1 MAANGQRIHPAGSR
15 QHDRRHAA
23 TPAAASLDAT
33 REHDSCGV
41 GFIASASGVRSH
53 EVVAMAVEAAAR
65 VAHRGAASTDLSGDG
80 AGLLTQIPHRLFH
93 RDSYRLGLHLQPG
106 LPFGVGAFFLPP
118 SAEALAASL
127 KLIESVLAEDGIP
140 VLGWRDVPVNPAALG
155 PTAQAS
161 CPVIRQVLVGRPVLT
176 TDEEAW
182 ERALYLARREIE
194 RRGEEANL
202 PGLYICSLSCRTVVY
217 KALLTGTQL
226 PAFFTDFR
234 YPEYES
240 AIAVFHQRYSTNT
253 LPSWP
258 LAQPFRLLAHNGEI
272 NTLWGN
278 RNAMTMRQPMLASP
292 VWEANIER
300 LRDVIWREGSD
311 SASLDNAMELLVR
324 SGRDVV
330 HASMMTIPQAWEKY
344 SDLEPGVKAFYEYHQ
359 CVLEPWDGP
368 AALAF
373 TDGILAGA
381 SVDRNG
387 LRPCRYKVREDGL
400 VVAGS
405 EVGLVD
411 MDPREVVEC
420 GKVGPGEVLVV
431 DTHRGEVIRNIDA
444 KREVAG
450 RRPYARWVARY
461 MATLVPDPAR
471 VPPIHT
477 GEPLLRLQRAFGYG
491 AEDLRLVLEP
501 MGSTGGDPVWSMGD
515 DTPIPPLAVVP
526 QSLYAY
532 FRQRFAQ
539 VTNPPID
546 SLRESMVMSLRMHLG
561 RRGSPLLEKP
571 SYARMLRLEHPI
583 LLAEE
588 MAALRNVAGF
598 STVTLDA
605 VWNPGKGTSGLS
617 PALTKLR
624 RAAERAARRG
634 ARILIIS
641 DRAAGPGRAPI
652 PMLLA
657 IGAVRQHLV
666 EVGLRARVGLVAEAG
681 DAFDIHHFATLIG
694 YGAEAVHP
702 WLALESVSGDERISP
717 SAAREQYRSAAE
729 KGLLKILSKMGI
741 STLSSYC
748 GAQIFE
754 ALGLGNEVIA
764 SCFAGT
770 ASPIGGI
777 GVEELAEDVLAR
789 HAAAYQNGEASS
801 LPDHGRVRFR
811 KEGEDHGWAP
821 PIVVALQKAV
831 GSGRAGRAEG
841 AERAERA
848 ERAESVSDAYGS
860 FLARNSARRPAG
872 PRDLLGFRQGDTI
885 PLDQVE
891 PVEEIRRRFVSSAMS
906 LGALSP
912 EAHATLSIAMNR
924 MGARSNSGEGGE
936 DPANYH
942 GLGNGDRAD
951 NRIKQ
956 VASARFG
963 VTTEY
968 LTRAEELEIKIVQGA
983 KPGEGG
989 QLPAHKVT
997 DLIARLRHAVPGIQ
1011 LISPPPHHDIYSIE
1025 DLAQL
1030 IHDLKT
1036 VNPRARVGV
1045 KLVSETGVGTVAAG
1059 VAKAYADYV
1068 LIAGH
1073 NGGTGA
1079 SPLSSIKHA
1088 GSPWELGLA
1097 EAQATLV
1104 RNGLRHRIEVRT
1116 DGGLKTGRDVIIAAL
1131 LGAESYGFGT
1141 APLVAMGCAMARQCH
1156 INTCPTGIA
1165 TQRDDLRAKF
1175 RGTPEQVISYF
1186 TLIAEEV
1193 RGILA
1198 GLGARTMD
1206 EIIGR
1211 NDLLERVECP
1221 DVPRAQMLDLSVL
1234 LACPERSERD
1244 RRTDG
1249 QAVGQTGERAES
1261 LPRATERG
1269 GRTEGQNVARRR
1281 TVERNDRPGLVSL
1294 DNEILGDL
1302 EPYLDCALPFSGN
1315 YQIRNHHLTVGAR
1328 VAGAIAERHGD
1339 EGLPPGS
1346 VGLRFSG
1353 TAGQSF
1359 GAFLCR
1365 GVHLELEG
1373 EANDYVGKGLSGGEI
1388 TIRPFRRASYAD
1400 MSHQNLIIGNTVLYG
1415 ATGGKLFAAGQA
1427 GDRFAVRNSGA
1438 VAVIEGAGNHCC
1450 EYMTGG
1456 IVVVLGR
1463 AGRNF
1468 AAGMSN
1474 GVAYVLDENRTF
1486 SSRLN
1491 HDMVEPGELEQ
1502 EDVELLRHLIRE
1514 HEEKTVS
1521 ARARNILVRWDE
1533 FLPHFRKVTPKG
1545 AALQV
1550 AAIRAAYL
1558 SSPQSDSEAALA
1570 RRSA

>member
-1 MAANGQRIHPAGSR
+1 MAATGQRIHPADPRSSR
-15 QHDRRHAA
+15 VHPRHAA
-23 TPAAASLDAT
+23 SPAARSSDPS
-33 REHDSCGV
+33 REHDACGV
-41 GFIASASGVRSH
+41 GLVACASGARSH
-53 EVVAMAVEAAAR
+53 EVVSMALEAVAR
-65 VAHRGAASTDLSGDG
+65 VAHRGAASTDNSGDG
-80 AGLLTQIPHRLFH
+80 AGLLTQIPARLFY
-93 RDSYRLGLHLQPG
+93 RDAYRLGLHLQPG
-106 LPFGVGAFFLPP
+106 LPFGVGSFFLPRVP
-118 SAEALAASL
+118 DALGASVAM
-127 KLIESVLAEDGIP
+127 IEEVLAGDGIP
-140 VLGWRDVPVNPAALG
+140 FLGWRDVPNNPAALG
-155 PTAQAS
+155 PTARAS
-161 CPVIRQVLVGRPVLT
+161 CPVIRQVLVGRPALAG
-176 TDEEAW
+176 DEESW
-182 ERALYLARREIE
+182 ERALYLARREME
-194 RRGEEANL
+194 RRALERNL
-202 PGLYICSLSCRTVVY
+202 EGFYVSSLSCRTLVY

-226 PAFFTDFR
+226 PAFYTDFR

-278 RNAMTMRQPMLASP
+278 RNAMTMRQPMLSSP
-292 VWEANIER
+292 LWGDRIER
-300 LRDVIWREGSD
+300 LREVIWKEGSD

-330 HASMMTIPQAWEKY
+330 HTSMMMIPQAWEKY
-344 SDLEPGVKAFYEYHQ
+344 PDVDPAVKAFYEYHQ

-373 TDGILAGA
+373 TDGVLAGA
-381 SVDRNG
+381 AVDRNG
-387 LRPCRYKVREDGL
+387 LRPCRFKVRRDGL

-411 MDPREVVEC
+411 LDPREVIEC

-431 DTHRGEVIRNIDA
+431 DTAQGEVIRNLDA
-444 KREVAG
+444 KRRVAA

-471 VPPIHT
+471 VAPAPA
-477 GEPLLRLQRAFGYG
+477 GDELLRTQRAFGYG
-491 AEDLRLVLEP
+491 FEDLRLVLEP
-501 MGSTGGDPVWSMGD
+501 MGGAGADPVWSMGD
-515 DTPIPPLAVVP
+515 DTPIPPLAATAPSV
-526 QSLYAY
+526 YAY

-561 RRGSPLLEKP
+561 RRGSPLLERP
-571 SYARMLRLEHPI
+571 SYARMLRLEHPV
-583 LLAEE
+583 LLEGE
-588 MAALRNVAGF
+588 MAALRNVPGF

-605 VWNPGKGTSGLS
+605 VWDAARGVEGLR
-617 PALTKLR
+617 PALTALR

-634 ARILIIS
+634 ARIIVIS
-641 DRAAGPGRAPI
+641 DRAADRRHAPI

-666 EVGLRARVGLVAEAG
+666 HTGLRARVGLVAEAG

-702 WLALESVSGDERISP
+702 WLALASVDAVFSAEPGRKEKEAAESRPTPAE
-717 SAAREQYRSAAE
+717 ARARYRAAAE

-754 ALGLGNEVIA
+754 VLGLGHEIIET
-764 SCFAGT
+764 CFDGT
-770 ASPIGGI
+770 ASPLGGI
-777 GVEELAEDVLAR
+777 GFEELAEDVLAR
-789 HAAAYQNGEASS
+789 RIDAPES
-801 LPDHGRVRFR
+801 LPDHGRVRYR

-821 PIVVALQKAV
+821 PLVVGLQQAVKAET
-831 GSGRAGRAEG
+831 RE
-841 AERAERA
+841 
-848 ERAESVSDAYGS
+848 AYDG
-860 FLARNSARRPAG
+860 FLAKQGARRPAS
-872 PRDLLGFRQGDTI
+872 PRDLLTTRSGAPV
-885 PLDQVE
+885 PLDEVE

-936 DPANYH
+936 DPHNYRT
-942 GLGNGDRAD
+942 LETGDRLD

-968 LTRAEELEIKIVQGA
+968 LVRAEELEIKIVQGA

-989 QLPAHKVT
+989 QLPAHKVSE
-997 DLIARLRHAVPGIQ
+997 LIARLRHAVPGIQ

-1036 VNPRARVGV
+1036 VNPRARIGV
-1045 KLVSETGVGTVAAG
+1045 KLVSESGVGTVAAG

-1097 EAQATLV
+1097 EAQHTLV

-1116 DGGLKTGRDVIIAAL
+1116 DGGIRTGQDVVIAAL

-1156 INTCPTGIA
+1156 SNTCPTGIA
-1165 TQRDDLRAKF
+1165 TQREDLRAKF
-1175 RGTPEQVISYF
+1175 KGTPEQVITYF
-1186 TLIAEEV
+1186 SMVAEDV
-1193 RGILA
+1193 RRILSEM
-1198 GLGARTMD
+1198 GFRSLQ

-1211 NDLLERVECP
+1211 NDLLERVERP
-1221 DVPRAQMLDLSVL
+1221 EVPRAQMLDLSLL
-1234 LACPERSERD
+1234 LAPAPGGASTARH
-1244 RRTDG
+1244 RTD
-1249 QAVGQTGERAES
+1249 
-1261 LPRATERG
+1261 
-1269 GRTEGQNVARRR
+1269 
-1281 TVERNDRPGLVSL
+1281 ERNDRPGLVSL
-1294 DNEILGDL
+1294 DEEILAEL
-1302 EPYLDCALPFSGN
+1302 QPYLESRLPFSGN
-1315 YQIRNHHLTVGAR
+1315 YPIHNHHLAVGTR
-1328 VAGAIAERHGD
+1328 VSGAIVERVGD
-1339 EGLPPGS
+1339 GGLPPGS
-1346 VGLRFSG
+1346 VRLRFAGS
-1353 TAGQSF
+1353 AGQSF
-1359 GAFLCR
+1359 GAFATR

-1373 EANDYVGKGLSGGEI
+1373 EANDYVGKGLSGAEI
-1388 TIRPFRRASYAD
+1388 TIRPFRRAAYAD
-1400 MSHQNLIIGNTVLYG
+1400 ASHQHLVLGNTVLYG
-1415 ATGGKLFAAGQA
+1415 ATAGRLFAAGQA

-1438 VAVIEGAGNHCC
+1438 IAVIEGAGNHCC

-1456 IVVVLGR
+1456 IVAVLGR

-1468 AAGMSN
+1468 GAGMSN
-1474 GVAYVLDENRTF
+1474 GVAYVLDEAGTF
-1486 SSRLN
+1486 EARIN
-1491 HDMVEPGELEQ
+1491 HELVESAELDD
-1502 EDVELLRHLIRE
+1502 EDVDVLLRLIRE
-1514 HEEKTVS
+1514 HEEKTAS
-1521 ARARNILVRWDE
+1521 PRARTIVVQWDE
-1533 FLPHFRKVTPKG
+1533 FRPLFRKVAPRG
-1545 AALQV
+1545 APALV
-1550 AAIRAAYL
+1550 AATRAAYL
-1558 SSPQSDSEAALA
+1558 ESAVLEPEPALA

>member
-15 QHDRRHAA
+15 QHHRRHAA
-23 TPAAASLDAT
+23 TRATTSLDST
-33 REHDSCGV
+33 REHDACGV
-41 GFIASASGVRSH
+41 GFVAAASGVRSH
-53 EVVAMAVEAAAR
+53 EVIAMAVEAVAR

-80 AGLLTQIPHRLFH
+80 AGLLTQIPHRLFY

-118 SAEALAASL
+118 SGEALAASVRMV
-127 KLIESVLAEDGIP
+127 EAVLAEDGIP
-140 VLGWRDVPVNPAALG
+140 VLGWRDVPVNLAALG

-161 CPVIRQVLVGRPVLT
+161 CPVIRQVLVGRPALT

-182 ERALYLARREIE
+182 ERALYLARREME
-194 RRGEEANL
+194 RRAEEAKF
-202 PGLYICSLSCRTVVY
+202 PGFYVCSMSCRTIVY

-292 VWEANIER
+292 VWGEKIER
-300 LRDVIWREGSD
+300 LREVIWREGSD

-344 SDLEPGVKAFYEYHQ
+344 SDLDPGVKAFYEYHQ

-373 TDGILAGA
+373 TDGVLAGA
-381 SVDRNG
+381 AVDRNG
-387 LRPCRYKVREDGL
+387 LRPCRYKVRADGL

-411 MDPREVVEC
+411 LDPREVVEC

-431 DTHRGEVIRNIDA
+431 DTRRGEVIRNLDA

-461 MATLVPDPAR
+461 MATLAPDPAR
-471 VPPIHT
+471 VPPTHT
-477 GEPLLRLQRAFGYG
+477 GDSLLRLQRAFGYG
-491 AEDLRLVLEP
+491 AEDLRIVLEP

-515 DTPIPPLAVVP
+515 DTPIPPLSAVP

-561 RRGSPLLEKP
+561 RRGSPLLERA

-605 VWNPGKGTSGLS
+605 VWNPAKGTGGLKS
-617 PALTKLR
+617 ALTALR

-634 ARILIIS
+634 AHILIIS
-641 DRAAGPGRAPI
+641 DRAAGDRRAPI

-666 EVGLRARVGLVAEAG
+666 HVGLRARVGIVAEAG

-702 WLALESVSGDERISP
+702 WLALESIDGMFGGEAGKRDSESEERPTP
-717 SAAREQYRSAAE
+717 SDARLSYRSAAE

-777 GVEELAEDVLAR
+777 GFEEVAEDVLAR
-789 HAAAYQNGEASS
+789 HGSAYQLEEAGS

-821 PIVVALQKAV
+821 QIVMALQQAT
-831 GSGRAGRAEG
+831 GSAKKVKTEG
-841 AERAERA
+841 AENGYQA
-848 ERAESVSDAYGS
+848 
-860 FLARNSARRPAG
+860 FLTRNSARRPAG
-872 PRDLLGFRQGDTI
+872 PRDLLAVKRGDAI
-885 PLDQVE
+885 PLEQVE
-891 PVEEIRRRFVSSAMS
+891 PAEDIRRRFVSSAMS

-951 NRIKQ
+951 NRVKQ

-1116 DGGLKTGRDVIIAAL
+1116 DGGLKTGRDVVIAAL

-1141 APLVAMGCAMARQCH
+1141 APLVAMGCDMARQCH

-1198 GLGARTMD
+1198 ALGVRTLD

-1234 LACPERSERD
+1234 LAGKRGSGEAGTAIE
-1244 RRTDG
+1244 
-1249 QAVGQTGERAES
+1249 QAVA
-1261 LPRATERG
+1261 L
-1269 GRTEGQNVARRR
+1269 RR
-1281 TVERNDRPGLVSL
+1281 TVERNDRPGLISL
-1294 DNEILGDL
+1294 DNEILADL
-1302 EPYLDCALPFSGN
+1302 KPYLDCALPFSGN

-1328 VAGAIAERHGD
+1328 VAGAIAEQHGD
-1339 EGLPPGS
+1339 QGLAPGS
-1346 VGLRFSG
+1346 VRLRFTG

-1388 TIRPFRRASYAD
+1388 TIRPFRRAGYAD
-1400 MSHQNLIIGNTVLYG
+1400 MSHQHLIIGNTVLYG
-1415 ATGGKLFAAGQA
+1415 ATAGKLFAAGQA

-1456 IVVVLGR
+1456 IVLVLGR

-1474 GVAYVLDENRTF
+1474 GVAYVIDEAGTF
-1486 SSRLN
+1486 PSRLN
-1491 HDMVEPGELEQ
+1491 GDMVELSQ
-1502 EDVELLRHLIRE
+1502 LDDEDVELLQKLIRE

-1533 FLPHFRKVTPKG
+1533 HLPLFRKVMPKG
-1545 AALQV
+1545 SV
-1550 AAIRAAYL
+1550 AQQSATRQAYL
-1558 SSPQSDSEAALA
+1558 SASQTTEESLLA